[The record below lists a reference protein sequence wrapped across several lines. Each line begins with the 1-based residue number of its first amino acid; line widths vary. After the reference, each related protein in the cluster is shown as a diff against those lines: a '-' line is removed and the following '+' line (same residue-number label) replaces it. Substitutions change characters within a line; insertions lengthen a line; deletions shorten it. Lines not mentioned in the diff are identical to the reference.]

1 MARVLVIESEVLEQ
15 KNMARLLRQGGNES
29 IVKSSIKEAI
39 SYINGIDDL
48 GSAFDFI
55 LVNPIITNEQFQ
67 DDISLK
73 DLGYSILQR
82 SKSKKVEVIILSELK
97 DQKKMGIE
105 DLRELKFSYLD
116 KNNLEDEKYLIEY
129 IQKRTIDAN
138 LREDWENTP
147 DVTVF
152 FGREKELSD
161 LAKWIVDDRIQLV
174 AILGMKG
181 VGKTRLSAKLGKGGI
196 GKTDLSAKL
205 AHNVRLNFEFVIW
218 RSLLNAPPVTEIL
231 SDLIRHFSNQQEINL
246 PETLDEQITRLLYYM
261 KEHRC
266 LLVLDNV
273 ETILRSGEQAGVC
286 REGYEGYGE
295 LFNRIGTSSHQ
306 SCLLINSREKPKDVA
321 MIEGK
326 SRPVRVL
333 ELRGLDQNDGRKIFD
348 ENGTFSGTEKEWSDL
363 IDFYNGNPL
372 ALELV
377 AKHIGEV
384 FFGDIS
390 MFLKEGKPVI
400 NDLHDLLD
408 WHFNRLSN
416 LEREILYWL
425 AINREP
431 TTLSELG
438 KDLLST
444 YSKQQL
450 PDTLQSLQRRVPL
463 EKSVNKF
470 SLQPVLI
477 EYLTEKLI
485 SRTIEEIN
493 SGKVTL
499 INSHSLI
506 KALAK
511 DFIREAQIRVII
523 SPIVENLLNIY
534 GNQELLENQFRVL
547 LETFRTEISHK
558 PSYAA
563 GNLINLLC
571 STTDRILKFDFSQL
585 SVWQAYIQEVKLHE
599 VNMSGCS
606 FKDCV
611 FTQTFGPISSIAIS
625 PDGNFVAASESSG
638 DIHVWRIEDFQI
650 ISTMR
655 GHINWIFALAFSPDG
670 KILASGG
677 EDKSVR
683 LWDVMTGTC
692 LRVLSEHENSVWSV
706 AFSPEGNMLASGSED
721 ETVKIWNPQNGNC
734 IITLKEHKRKVFA
747 VDFSA
752 DGRKFASASA
762 DHTVFIWDVNS
773 WDKPALS
780 LMHDDTVRGVA
791 FSPNNQH
798 IASCSWDQ
806 TIKIWDV
813 NDGTCLQTLT
823 GHNNSIHSVD
833 YNANGMILVSSS
845 EDGTIRV
852 WDTLSGKCLH
862 TVQRHKGEV
871 WKVEFSQDGSKFA
884 SGGYDGTLRIWD
896 TQDWK
901 CINTLQG
908 YIDWV
913 QSMCISPDNRV
924 AVGSNGD
931 LTLRIWDIEKSEC
944 LETLRGHTGWTFSI
958 AYSPDGKK
966 LVSGSDDRSI
976 KIWDTRTWAHL
987 GTLEGHTTWVQN
999 VAFSPD
1005 GNRLASGSD
1014 DRTIRIW
1021 DINTLQ
1027 CLMILQDHTEG
1038 IWSVAFSPKENV
1050 LISGSED
1057 RTIKVWNL
1065 ETGACIKTLTGHTDR
1080 IHSVGFSPNGNLIV
1094 SCSDDKTVRIWD
1106 SKTGECIN
1114 TLKGH
1119 DSWVMSVAFSPN
1131 GKFVVSGSKDHTVRI
1146 WDIQSSKCIQV
1157 LHGHIGGIWSV
1168 AFMHNNKQVASA
1180 SEDGSIRLW
1189 EIENGLCYKVLRP
1202 SKPYEGLSIKAV
1214 TGLTE
1219 AQKISLKVLGAIEL

>member
-1 MARVLVIESEVLEQ
+1 MARVLLIENEVLDQ
-15 KNMARLLRQGGNES
+15 KNIARLLKQGGHEP
-29 IVKSSIKEAI
+29 IVKNSFKEAI
-39 SYINGIDDL
+39 AYIAGIDDL
-48 GSAFDFI
+48 GVVFDLI
-55 LVNPIITNEQFQ
+55 LASIKLIDGNLQ
-67 DDISLK
+67 DGIGIK
-73 DLGYSILQR
+73 ELGYAILQR
-82 SKSKKVEVIILSELK
+82 SKSKKIDIVILSDPTTENMLDVSELK
-97 DQKKMGIE
+97 E
-105 DLRELKFSYLD
+105 LRIGNFDKSELG
-116 KNNLEDEKYLIEY
+116 DEKSLLDY
-129 IQKRTIDAN
+129 IQKRMVESIIK
-138 LREDWENTP
+138 EDWENTP
-147 DVTVF
+147 DVTIF
-152 FGREKELSD
+152 FGREKELRD
-161 LAKWIVDDRIQLV
+161 LNKWIVDDHIQLV

-205 AHNVRLNFEFVIW
+205 ARDIRFDFEFVIW
-218 RSLLNAPPVTEIL
+218 RSLLNAPPITEIL
-231 SDLIRHFSNQQEINL
+231 SDLIKHFSNQQEINL
-246 PETLDEQITRLLYYM
+246 PVTLDEQITRLLYYM

-286 REGYEGYGE
+286 REGYEGYGD

-333 ELRGLDQNDGRKIFD
+333 ELRGLDEADGRKIFD
-348 ENGTFSGTEKEWSDL
+348 EIGTFSGIEKDWRDL
-363 IDFYNGNPL
+363 IEFYNGNPL

-416 LEREILYWL
+416 LEKEILFWL

-463 EKSVNKF
+463 EKSANRF

-477 EYLTEKLI
+477 EYLTEQLI
-485 SRTIEEIN
+485 SRSVDEIN
-493 SGKVTL
+493 TVKVNL
-499 INSHSLI
+499 LNSHSLI

-523 SPIVENLLNIY
+523 RPIVESILNVH
-534 GNQELLENQFRVL
+534 GNQEMLEAHFRIL
-547 LETFRTEISHK
+547 LETLRTDIPHK

-563 GNLINLLC
+563 GNAMNLLC
-571 STTDRILKFDFSQL
+571 STTDRIVKFDFSQL
-585 SVWQAYIQEVKLHE
+585 SVWQAYIQEVRLHDI
-599 VNMSGCS
+599 NMAGCS

-670 KILASGG
+670 KTLASGG

-683 LWDVMTGTC
+683 LWDVSSGKC

-706 AFSPEGNMLASGSED
+706 AFSPEGNVLASGSED
-721 ETVKIWNPQNGNC
+721 ETVKIWNPHNGDC
-734 IITLKEHKRKVFA
+734 IKTLKEHKRKVFA
-747 VDFSA
+747 VDFSV
-752 DGRKFASASA
+752 DGRKLASASA
-762 DHTVFIWDVNS
+762 DHTVLIWNVNS
-773 WDKPALS
+773 WDKPALT
-780 LMHDDTVRGVA
+780 LVHNDTVRGVA

-798 IASCSWDQ
+798 VASCSWDQ
-806 TIKIWDV
+806 TIKIWDI
-813 NDGTCLQTLT
+813 NNGECLQTLT

-833 YNANGMILVSSS
+833 YNSNGMILVSSS
-845 EDGTIRV
+845 EDGTIRI

-913 QSMCISPDNRV
+913 QAMCISPDNQV

-931 LTLRIWDIEKSEC
+931 LTLRIWDVEKSEC
-944 LETLRGHTGWTFSI
+944 LETIRGHTGWTFSI
-958 AYSPDGKK
+958 AYSPDGKI

-976 KIWDTRTWAHL
+976 KIWDARNWSHL
-987 GTLEGHTTWVQN
+987 GTLEGHTTWVQT

-1005 GNRLASGSD
+1005 GQKLASGSD
-1014 DRTIRIW
+1014 DRTVRIW
-1021 DINTLQ
+1021 DINSLE
-1027 CLMILQDHTEG
+1027 CLNILQDHTEG
-1038 IWSVAFSPKENV
+1038 IWSVAFSPNQNI

-1057 RTIKVWNL
+1057 RTIKVWDLN
-1065 ETGACIKTLTGHTDR
+1065 EGKCINTLIGHADR
-1080 IHSVGFSPNGNLIV
+1080 IHSVNFSPDGKLIV
-1094 SCSDDKTVRIWD
+1094 SCSDDKTVKIWD
-1106 SKTGECIN
+1106 FNSGECIK
-1114 TLKGH
+1114 TLLGH
-1119 DSWVMSVAFSPN
+1119 DSWVISAAFSPD
-1131 GKFVVSGSKDHTVRI
+1131 GTFVVSGGKDQTVRI
-1146 WDIQSSKCIQV
+1146 WDVESAMCVRV
-1157 LHGHIGGIWSV
+1157 LEGHIGGIWSV
-1168 AFMHNNKQVASA
+1168 TFMHNNKQVASA

-1189 EIENGLCYKVLRP
+1189 DIEDGLCYKVLRP
-1202 SKPYEGLSIKAV
+1202 LKPYEGLNIKGV
-1214 TGLTE
+1214 NGLTD
-1219 AQKISLKVLGAIEL
+1219 AQKISLKVLGALE